1 MRDLCHNSSMIA
13 TQQQIYAVLRE
24 YNPWWDDAA
33 DPGLPSW
40 ERVAFAEVKEW
51 VISPP
56 SNRAVLISGARQVGK
71 TTLLRQV
78 VRDIIKSGVDP
89 GQILYATFD
98 HPLLKLTGLEDVVRI
113 WEELHA
119 RKEGAPEYLLL
130 DEIQYTADWQTW
142 IKHQVDFNKK
152 RRIAAT
158 GSAMPL
164 ASSSAESGV
173 GRWHTIKLPT
183 LSFFEYLKIKKIE
196 TPHIKDATS
205 LLNVFS
211 WTDGE
216 RIKAAEASR
225 KIVPH
230 FHEYLLRGGFPET
243 AKVENITIAQKLLR
257 EDIVDKVLKRDMTA
271 LYGVRHIL
279 DLEKLFLYLC
289 IHDGGILDVSNVAS
303 NLNLSRATINNFLS
317 LLESAHLIY
326 RLRPYGYG
334 KQVLKSQDKIYLA
347 DAAISGSVLLKGK
360 SLLQDTAKLG
370 VAVETAFFKHLFT
383 RLYQTSVEF
392 SYWRQPKTQLEVDIV
407 GVVAG
412 STVPF
417 EVKYASSIQGD
428 DIKGL
433 RAFCEMKKLPRAYVI
448 TRELGDFRIVKQPE
462 TEFLHIPAVLACYW
476 LSKSELE

>member
-1 MRDLCHNSSMIA
+1 MIA
-13 TQQQIYAVLRE
+13 TQQQVYAILRE

-40 ERVAFAEVKEW
+40 ERVAYAEVKEW

-89 GQILYATFD
+89 GQVLYATFD
-98 HPLLKLTGLEDVVRI
+98 HPLLKLIGLEDVVKI
-113 WEELHA
+113 WEELHV
-119 RKEGAPEYLLL
+119 RHEGATEYLLL
-130 DEIQYTADWQTW
+130 DEIQYTANWQTW
-142 IKHQVDFNKK
+142 IKHQVDFNKT

-164 ASSSAESGV
+164 ASSSPESGV

-183 LSFFEYLKIKKIE
+183 LSFFEYLQIKQIE
-196 TPHIKDATS
+196 TPPIKETKS
-205 LLNVFS
+205 LRNVFS

-216 RIKAAEASR
+216 RMKAAHASR
-225 KIVPH
+225 KLVPH
-230 FHEYLLRGGFPET
+230 FHEYLMRGGFPET
-243 AKVENITIAQKLLR
+243 ANVQNITVAQKLLR

-279 DLEKLFLYLC
+279 DLERLFLYLC
-289 IHDGGILDVSNVAS
+289 LHDGGILDIKQVAD
-303 NLNLSRATINNFLS
+303 NLGQTRQTINNFIT

-326 RLRPYGYG
+326 RLRPYGDG

-347 DAAISGSVLLKGK
+347 DAAISGSVLLRGK

-370 VAVETAFFKHLFT
+370 VAVETAFFKHMFT

-407 GVVAG
+407 AVIGAE
-412 STVPF
+412 TVPF
-417 EVKYASSIQGD
+417 EVKYTSDIQGD
-428 DIKGL
+428 DLKGI
-433 RAFCEMKKLPRAYVI
+433 RAFCDLKKLSRAYVI
-448 TRELGDFRIVKQPE
+448 TKELSDFRVVKSSAGV
-462 TEFLHIPAVLACYW
+462 EFLQIPAVLACYW